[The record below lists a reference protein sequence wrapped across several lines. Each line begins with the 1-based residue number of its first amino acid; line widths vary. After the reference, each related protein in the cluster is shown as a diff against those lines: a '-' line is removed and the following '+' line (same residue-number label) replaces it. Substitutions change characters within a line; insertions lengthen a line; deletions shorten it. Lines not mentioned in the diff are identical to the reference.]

1 MIIIFE
7 LYKYQD
13 LFVLFYRYYHND
25 YLEQA
30 GNNCSQVSSLVKAIS
45 LDSKKESS
53 KVLSRKITSSNYDG
67 LAEVCKTDGDFDR
80 KSSNPL
86 TPLKRLQ
93 DTLRASIDLMSRR
106 VDEKFTADA
115 ESR

>member
-13 LFVLFYRYYHND
+13 LFDLFFRYYHND

-30 GNNCSQVSSLVKAIS
+30 GNNCSQVSSLVKTIS
-45 LDSKKESS
+45 LDSKK
-53 KVLSRKITSSNYDG
+53 VLTRKITSSNYDG